1 MRRSAGGDFLITT
14 AEDAMRSASLLASLI
29 KRAPFVLKS
38 TPVHLWLKW
47 YLFCT
52 CTSAIFRLMQVHA

>member
-1 MRRSAGGDFLITT
+1 
-14 AEDAMRSASLLASLI
+14 MRSASLLASLI

-47 YLFCT
+47 YLICT